1 MSKIWKAYLRLLE
14 KHPAKTQ
21 IIQTGILMSTG
32 DIISQVG
39 VEKRPVKEIDWK
51 RNGKFSAFGFFLA
64 GPAVRAWYNALDKII
79 GPLAK
84 RAALKKMAADQL
96 FFAPSFLTIFV
107 SYMALT
113 QGGGKQEII
122 QKLKKEYL
130 QILTTN
136 YKIWPAVQ
144 MVNFYFVPLQLRIL
158 VVQVI
163 SLFWNTYLAFVS
175 NKE

>member
-1 MSKIWKAYLRLLE
+1 MTLQQGQDQKY
-14 KHPAKTQ
+14 
-21 IIQTGILMSTG
+21 
-32 DIISQVG
+32 
-39 VEKRPVKEIDWK
+39 
-51 RNGKFSAFGFFLA
+51 KFRHGSLA
-64 GPAVRAWYNALDKII
+64 GNVYVRHFRSLSVFQGPAVRAWYNALDKII

-136 YKIWPAVQ
+136 YK
-144 MVNFYFVPLQLRIL
+144 VNH
-158 VVQVI
+158 
-163 SLFWNTYLAFVS
+163 
-175 NKE
+175 